1 MIFLKTDEE
10 IELMRI
16 SNDIVAH
23 ALAEVGKN
31 VKPGITTLQLDKI
44 AETFIRDNGANPSF
58 LGYEGYTNSICTSVN
73 DQVVHAIPSKYV
85 LKEGDIISVDCGA
98 EKSGFHGDSCYTFC
112 VGEVSEEARQL
123 LKTTRESLYEG
134 IKFAVEGKRIG
145 DVGHAIQTYC
155 ENRGYSVV
163 HGMNGHGIGR
173 SLHEEP
179 RVPNYGKSGFGT
191 KLKTGMVIA
200 IEPMINLG
208 NENIY
213 FADDGWTAKTSD
225 GKISAHFEHT
235 VAIAKGQA
243 DILSSFKYID
253 EILENNVK

>member
-112 VGEVSEEARQL
+112 VGEVSE
-123 LKTTRESLYEG
+123 
-134 IKFAVEGKRIG
+134 
-145 DVGHAIQTYC
+145 
-155 ENRGYSVV
+155 
-163 HGMNGHGIGR
+163 
-173 SLHEEP
+173 
-179 RVPNYGKSGFGT
+179 
-191 KLKTGMVIA
+191 
-200 IEPMINLG
+200 
-208 NENIY
+208 
-213 FADDGWTAKTSD
+213 
-225 GKISAHFEHT
+225 
-235 VAIAKGQA
+235 
-243 DILSSFKYID
+243 
-253 EILENNVK
+253 